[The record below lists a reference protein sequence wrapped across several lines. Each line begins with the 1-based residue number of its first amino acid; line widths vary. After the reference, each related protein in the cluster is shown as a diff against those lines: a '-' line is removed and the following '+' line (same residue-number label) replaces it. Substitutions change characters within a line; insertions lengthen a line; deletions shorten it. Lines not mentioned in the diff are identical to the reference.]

1 MAILDEL
8 SGFEFEQVMV
18 EVFRGL
24 GYERVRQAARTADEG
39 RDVLMEEVHEG
50 TRRAIVVECKHTATV
65 GRPVVQKLHSAVAT
79 YPYEGPTRGMVATT
93 GRFTG
98 PAEEYASRLRET
110 ADPNPVELLD
120 GEDLRALADRVGLD
134 LYNGRVEI
142 LCEELLHPATPTGAI
157 EAPLEAAFATV
168 EHMAL
173 ADRPAPEQT
182 LTLLPV
188 VAVATTT
195 DAVFETS
202 VGVIHRISDRSQ
214 LLISADRSGPGLAR
228 RPVATLVAENLD
240 ATVTVG
246 ESSLE
251 ARIPRVERKRF
262 GQTRSAYAEWVVDQ
276 LRAHHRTTVRYT
288 GDNNVTYEKTCE
300 PTPSDIAVE
309 RLEPRYLPVISQTV
323 AVGEYSYEFAHV
335 AAGDDI
341 AILDDGIRRCAH
353 CETAGEAG
361 SYSFCPNCGA
371 IACGTHSKTE
381 ALAGEPICTGCAVTT
396 WALLRRRYFYDQADR
411 ERFQAELAAMGPWAK
426 ATENLRIATVSL
438 VGLVAGIVVL
448 LIAAGLL

>member
-1 MAILDEL
+1 MAILDGL
-8 SGFEFEQVMV
+8 SGFEFEEVMV

-98 PAEEYASRLRET
+98 PAEEYASRLRAT
-110 ADPNPVELLD
+110 DDPNPVELLD
-120 GEDLRALADRVGLD
+120 GEDLRALADRIGLD

-157 EAPLEAAFATV
+157 EGPLEAAFEAV
-168 EHMAL
+168 EHIEL
-173 ADRPAPEQT
+173 ADRPAPEST
-182 LTLLPV
+182 LTLRPV
-188 VAVATTT
+188 VAVSAAT

-202 VGVIHRISDRSQ
+202 VGVIHRITDRSQ
-214 LLISADRSGPGLAR
+214 LLVSADRGGPALAE
-228 RPVATLVAENLD
+228 RPVATLVAQNLD

-246 ESSLE
+246 ESPLE
-251 ARIPRVERKRF
+251 ARVGAVERRRF
-262 GQTRSAYAEWVVDQ
+262 GQTRSAYAEWIVDQ
-276 LRAHHRTTVRYT
+276 LREYHTTTVSYT

-300 PTPSDIAVE
+300 PSPSDIAIE
-309 RLEPRYLPVISQTV
+309 RLEPRYLPAISQTV
-323 AVGEYSYEFAHV
+323 ELGEYSHALTHV

-341 AILDDGIRRCAH
+341 AILEDGIRRCVH
-353 CETAGEAG
+353 CATAGEAG
-361 SYSFCPNCGA
+361 TYSFCPNCGA
-371 IACGTHSKTE
+371 IACATHSETE
-381 ALAGEPICTGCAVTT
+381 ALGGEPVCTGCAVTT
-396 WALLRRRYFYDQADR
+396 WALLKRRYFYDREDR
-411 ERFQAELAAMGPWAK
+411 EQFQAELAAMGPWAT
-426 ATENLRIATVSL
+426 ATENVRIAIASLLGVL
-438 VGLVAGIVVL
+438 VGLAVVL
-448 LIAAGLL
+448 VALGVL